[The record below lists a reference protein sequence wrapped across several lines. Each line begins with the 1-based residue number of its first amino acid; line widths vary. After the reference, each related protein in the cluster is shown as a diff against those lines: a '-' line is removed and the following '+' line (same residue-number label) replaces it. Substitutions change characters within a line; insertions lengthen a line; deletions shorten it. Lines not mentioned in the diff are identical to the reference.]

1 MATLRSKAPQIGS
14 TRWVLNEREQAQNFI
29 DQEIEELTYAA
40 KNDLEWL
47 NEHMAEIFSSNQL
60 YGTNSDYFLLM
71 AKEPG
76 RHVTDVFKTPGKL
89 RGKTPRTARKRAPLE
104 SRAPLTDIF
113 APNTQNT
120 KSPAHA
126 TDFYRQV
133 TKLQSDTTTQS
144 ALKSSPNR
152 QPQVP
157 APGKENTDSG
167 YHGMPEDYVE
177 IHGTT
182 KAIPSQNSE
191 QTLQTS
197 SPPAHHSTPQW
208 QQDDNAEERRTT
220 VGSFVSAKEGFGSK
234 AVSIENLRDDDEL
247 TNPDDEMKVDEIASP
262 AVLHDT
268 ETAQDTIIAN
278 QNATIDEQTNDDH
291 LQTHAENNLQDLER
305 ADDPM
310 EVDDVPSP
318 SESSSSEKPLL
329 RKSSLTFASLPAREP
344 LAKRSVGTRTSH
356 LEQHRSTGVRASS
369 QVGNWNG
376 SRSIT
381 ENQNAHATNNL
392 DEATAVAHDEHD
404 SSSHNNQNFES
415 TKRHNESATQ
425 RLHER
430 ITMLGQAKEP
440 RASKSIPSM
449 VASSQNMS
457 SHFSKRET
465 AIDHDMNPVNV
476 ENENFRTAENDDD
489 DDWIAPMVSQK
500 HEEAPQRPRLAKS
513 SSADVM
519 EKISGKMT
527 IGNFDQHQSTSSAAE
542 RPRTSPTK
550 TWHSGPKVF
559 ETETTILHHPERPIT
574 AGTASLKKTGSTS
587 QPNLASATGF
597 VESTTP
603 VGSPMSKRNLDG
615 PLSASKAK
623 LYSVLKSAR
632 GIFASSAGVSAQ
644 AKMETLSPSAN
655 RSKRPE
661 QPPSIDQIFQPS
673 RVEEPS
679 MAKQASISPNKAGE
693 GRKTRSSSEREE
705 KRREKEVKEQRARDE
720 QLAKVREQERLK
732 AASQKSQRNEKEDRQ
747 QQPSALGKATDG
759 GVEEV
764 IELPD
769 TMGPP
774 AVPKANSS
782 LQSQK
787 PRRPMK
793 PAKDPLPK
801 SQPAPVSVRLP
812 SQSKRVGQA
821 TSSNTSQSSAQDS
834 FSSSQS
840 KPSGPVS
847 KASNTSLQSSTS
859 NNNLKS
865 SISTAP
871 KPNSLQAAARKKE
884 LEEKAAQRK
893 AEQKRELERKRA
905 VKQEEERRQEQQR
918 KAAEQQRLQEAR
930 EAAQRKALE
939 QRKLEQQR
947 LEQQRAQMLAKQ
959 KQANDLAAKL
969 QQEKAQA
976 QNAPPRADLGAARP
990 VARMNTIQDQM
1001 RPIPHP
1007 PVNPA
1012 KPPKRAK
1019 PDDDDEQTSRPAP
1032 QRVGSSYQQTDGKR
1046 RKTEEDE
1053 EEEQEPRRSVMAPPI
1068 RNSNIRKVNTF
1079 VSQKNEQT
1087 LTFIQDQQKFT
1098 HGYVNAPPPAAHP
1111 PSMFRATVTAQH
1123 QLQQS
1128 KAPTHPN
1135 DMAKFSSA
1143 KIPFAEVAN
1152 PPAGPSHTTN
1162 PNFKTPARASQTHTA
1177 STTTTTKVPLKSSP
1191 QYTPG
1196 ENIALPDINTDSED
1210 SDASDSSPAF
1220 RQPSWVNSPALRDLL
1235 TQQQLVDPEQI
1246 FGPVAPLQMEEVFR
1260 NKERHKRFRDRTSSA
1275 NWSGQDRLTEEDKRR
1290 DREGRERVVRDGGW
1304 TFAGAR

>member
-14 TRWVLNEREQAQNFI
+14 SRWILNEREQAQNFI
-29 DQEIEELTYAA
+29 DQEIEEFTYAA

-47 NEHMAEIFSSNQL
+47 NEHMAEIFSNNQL
-60 YGTNSDYFLLM
+60 
-71 AKEPG
+71 
-76 RHVTDVFKTPGKL
+76 HVADVFKTPGKL

-133 TKLQSDTTTQS
+133 TKLQGDAATQS
-144 ALKSSPNR
+144 ALKPSPNR
-152 QPQVP
+152 QPQIPVT
-157 APGKENTDSG
+157 GKENTDSG
-167 YHGMPEDYVE
+167 YHGMPEDDVE
-177 IHGTT
+177 IHGTA
-182 KAIPSQNSE
+182 KAVPSQNVE

-208 QQDDNAEERRTT
+208 QQDDNVEERRTT

-234 AVSIENLRDDDEL
+234 AVSIENLRDEDEL
-247 TNPDDEMKVDEIASP
+247 TIPDDEMKVDEIASQT
-262 AVLHDT
+262 AVHDT
-268 ETAQDTIIAN
+268 ETAQDTIMADRD
-278 QNATIDEQTNDDH
+278 ATIDEQTNDGQR
-291 LQTHAENNLQDLER
+291 QTDTTTKAQDLER

-344 LAKRSVGTRTSH
+344 LAKRSVGTRTSN

-369 QVGNWNG
+369 QIGNWNG
-376 SRSIT
+376 SRSTT
-381 ENQNAHATNNL
+381 ENQNARATNNF
-392 DEATAVAHDEHD
+392 DDANSVAHDEND
-404 SSSHNNQNFES
+404 GSGRNNQNFES
-415 TKRHNESATQ
+415 IKRHNESATQ

-449 VASSQNMS
+449 VPNGQNMP
-457 SHFSKRET
+457 SHLSKRET
-465 AIDHDMNPVNV
+465 AADHDLNPVHT
-476 ENENFRTAENDDD
+476 EDEKLRTADDDDDDDD
-489 DDWIAPMVSQK
+489 DDWIAPIDSKK
-500 HEEAPQRPRLAKS
+500 HGQAPQRPRLAKS

-519 EKISGKMT
+519 EKISGKVT
-527 IGNFDQHQSTSSAAE
+527 IGNFDQHQSTTLATAE

-550 TWHSGPKVF
+550 TWDSMPKVF
-559 ETETTILHHPERPIT
+559 ETETTNYNRAERPIT
-574 AGTASLKKTGSTS
+574 AGSASLKKTGSTS
-587 QPNLASATGF
+587 QPDLASAAGF

-603 VGSPMSKRNLDG
+603 VGSPMSKRHPDG

-655 RSKRPE
+655 RSKKPE
-661 QPPSIDQIFQPS
+661 QPPSIDQIFQPN
-673 RVEEPS
+673 RTEELS
-679 MAKQASISPNKAGE
+679 VAKQNPISPNKAGE
-693 GRKTRSSSEREE
+693 GRRTRSSSEREE
-705 KRREKEVKEQRARDE
+705 KKREKEAKEQRARDE

-732 AASQKSQRNEKEDRQ
+732 AASQKSQRNAKEDRQ
-747 QQPSALGKATDG
+747 QQPPGLDKATDG
-759 GVEEV
+759 AVEEA
-764 IELPD
+764 IEPPD
-769 TMGPP
+769 AMAPP
-774 AVPKANSS
+774 AVPKTNMS
-782 LQSQK
+782 LQGQK

-821 TSSNTSQSSAQDS
+821 TTTNTSQTSAQDS

-847 KASNTSLQSSTS
+847 KASTTSLQSSTS

-865 SISTAP
+865 STSAAQ

-905 VKQEEERRQEQQR
+905 AKQEEERRQEQQR
-918 KAAEQQRLQEAR
+918 KAAEQQRMQEAR

-976 QNAPPRADLGAARP
+976 QTAPPRADLGAARP
-990 VARMNTIQDQM
+990 VARMNTMQDQM

-1007 PVNPA
+1007 PINPA

-1019 PDDDDEQTSRPAP
+1019 PEDEDEQTSRPTL

-1053 EEEQEPRRSVMAPPI
+1053 EEDQEPRRSVMAPPI
-1068 RNSNIRKVNTF
+1068 RNSNIRK
-1079 VSQKNEQT
+1079 
-1087 LTFIQDQQKFT
+1087 
-1098 HGYVNAPPPAAHP
+1098 
-1111 PSMFRATVTAQH
+1111 
-1123 QLQQS
+1123 
-1128 KAPTHPN
+1128 
-1135 DMAKFSSA
+1135 
-1143 KIPFAEVAN
+1143 
-1152 PPAGPSHTTN
+1152 
-1162 PNFKTPARASQTHTA
+1162 
-1177 STTTTTKVPLKSSP
+1177 
-1191 QYTPG
+1191 
-1196 ENIALPDINTDSED
+1196 
-1210 SDASDSSPAF
+1210 
-1220 RQPSWVNSPALRDLL
+1220 
-1235 TQQQLVDPEQI
+1235 
-1246 FGPVAPLQMEEVFR
+1246 
-1260 NKERHKRFRDRTSSA
+1260 
-1275 NWSGQDRLTEEDKRR
+1275 
-1290 DREGRERVVRDGGW
+1290 
-1304 TFAGAR
+1304 